1 MTQIATLLRTLADP
15 NRLRIV
21 NVLSHNDLCVC
32 DIQSVLGFSQPF
44 VSRHLAYLRRA
55 GMVLARR
62 QGPRMIYSLC
72 LGEAV
77 KQAVRPLLR
86 LAGQESVTLQS
97 DVRMLSNRPLKARL
111 KVEGLNTEPDEFASR
126 AA

>member
-1 MTQIATLLRTLADP
+1 MTQIATLFRALADP

-21 NVLSHNDLCVC
+21 NILSHNDLCVC

-44 VSRHLAYLRRA
+44 ASRHLAYLRRM
-55 GMVLARR
+55 GIVQARR
-62 QGPRMIYSLC
+62 QGARMIYSLC
-72 LGEAV
+72 LGGAM
-77 KQAVRPLLR
+77 KQAVQTLLR

-97 DVRMLSNRPLKARL
+97 DLRMLSNRPLKARL
-111 KVEGLNTEPDEFASR
+111 KNESLSTEPDKLVSR